1 MKLIDSHTHI
11 YDEAFDTDRDEAVVR
26 ARAAG
31 VGLMMCPAVDSGSH
45 ERLLGVCA
53 EYPGYCLP
61 MMGLHPTS
69 VNDNPGYLEELSLV
83 EEYLENPPV
92 GKFYAVGEVGLDLYW
107 SKDWLGRQEEV
118 FGRQIELSLGYSLPL
133 VIHTR
138 DAWPEMR
145 AMLGRFAGKGVR
157 GVMHSFSG
165 SLDDYYAIKES
176 GDFLFGIGG
185 PVTYKKSAL
194 PEILER
200 IPLSDIVLET
210 DSPYLPP
217 VPYRGKRNESG
228 YLTYICNKV
237 AEIKGLR
244 PEEVAVVTTANAA
257 GMFGIDFG

>member
-1 MKLIDSHTHI
+1 MRLIDTHTHI
-11 YDEAFDTDRDEAVVR
+11 YDEAFDADRNETVSR
-26 ARAAG
+26 AKAAG
-31 VGLMMCPAVDSGSH
+31 VRLMMCPAIDSGSH
-45 ERLLGVCA
+45 ERLFGVCA

-69 VNDNPGYLEELSLV
+69 VNDNPDYLAELVLV
-83 EEYLENPPV
+83 EEYLKNPPV
-92 GKFYAVGEVGLDLYW
+92 EKFYAVGEVGLDLYW

-118 FGRQIELSLGYSLPL
+118 FERQIELSLDYGLPL

-145 AMLGRFAGKGVR
+145 AMLGRFAGRGVR

-165 SLDDYYAIKES
+165 TLDDYHAVKEC

-185 PVTYKKSAL
+185 PATYKKSTL

-200 IPLSDIVLET
+200 IPISDIVLET

-217 VPYRGKRNESG
+217 VPYRGKRNESE
-228 YLTYICNKV
+228 YLTYICGKV
-237 AEIKGLR
+237 AEVKGLR
-244 PEEVAVVTTANAA
+244 PEEVAAVTTANAA
-257 GMFGIDFG
+257 RMFGLNF

>member
-1 MKLIDSHTHI
+1 MRLIDTHTHI
-11 YDEAFDTDRDEAVVR
+11 YDEAFDTDRDETI
-26 ARAAG
+26 ARAKVAG
-31 VGLMMCPAVDSGSH
+31 VGPMMCPAIDSGSH
-45 ERLLGVCA
+45 ERLLRVCA
-53 EYPGYCLP
+53 EYSGYCLP

-69 VNDNPGYLEELSLV
+69 VNDNPDYLAELALV
-83 EEYLENPPV
+83 ERYLENPPV
-92 GKFYAVGEVGLDLYW
+92 EKFYAVGEVGLDLYW

-118 FGRQIELSLGYSLPL
+118 FGKQIELSLRYALPL

-138 DAWPEMR
+138 DAWLQMR
-145 AMLGRFAGKGVR
+145 AMLGRFSGKGVR

-165 SLDDYYAIKES
+165 TLDDYYAIKEY

-194 PEILER
+194 PEMLEL
-200 IPLSDIVLET
+200 IPLSDILLET

-244 PEEVAVVTTANAA
+244 PEEVAAVTTANAVK
-257 GMFGIDFG
+257 MFGLNFG